1 MSAFPL
7 LGRAGVPTVTDAGA
21 LGTVLG
27 VWAHPDDEAFL
38 SAGLIPAA
46 EKPPCPGARAAGLS

>member
-1 MSAFPL
+1 MSAFPPF
-7 LGRAGVPTVTDAGA
+7 GRAGVPAVTDAAA

-38 SAGLIPAA
+38 SAG
-46 EKPPCPGARAAGLS
+46 